1 MNLKN
6 FLAESGRKKS
16 LPATT
21 VPAPELGEGVSI
33 PVALLTL
40 GEMKAC
46 AAIRDDKSGN
56 SLAQLQAVL
65 AIVIVDENGNKV
77 YAEGDPAMDA
87 IPAPLGF
94 RLIEAALTASTAS
107 MKVNDAKKSS
117 KPILN

>member
-16 LPATT
+16 SPATT
-21 VPAPELGEGVSI
+21 VPAPELGLGVCV

-46 AAIRDDKSGN
+46 EAIRSNKTGN
-56 SLAQLQAVL
+56 GLAQLQSVL
-65 AIVIVDENGNKV
+65 AIVIVDEQGNKV
-77 YAEGDPAMDA
+77 YAEGDSALDA

-94 RLIEAALTASTAS
+94 RLIEAALDAATKAL
-107 MKVNDAKKSS
+107 KVTEVKKS
-117 KPILN
+117 P

>member
-16 LPATT
+16 LPAAS
-21 VPAPELGEGVSI
+21 VPAPELGPDVWI

-46 AAIRDDKSGN
+46 EALRHNKTEN
-56 SLAQLQAVL
+56 RLAQMQSVL
-65 AIVIVDENGNKV
+65 AIVIVDETGEKV
-77 YAEGDPAMDA
+77 YQEGDPGLDV
-87 IPAPLGF
+87 IPATLGF
-94 RLIEAALTASTAS
+94 RLIEAAINAATESL
-107 MKVNDAKKSS
+107 KVDTAKKHS